1 MAGNA
6 DAGVL
11 SRLRHMSPYLNPALR
26 RIANRVLK
34 TPEAVKSISIKE
46 LAASCNVSE
55 STVTRFVREID
66 VPSFQQFKILI
77 AEDLSKPSQNT
88 PIHRDAYVYEDIGE
102 GDDASTVISKIS
114 ARYLLTVQDTLAS
127 LNREQIDLAVAAIE
141 KASSIAFY
149 AMGASTICVENA
161 LFRFMRV
168 GKSCQFFRDVNVR
181 QVSTATL
188 GPGQL
193 AIGVSNSG
201 RSISTVDAMRAAKEM
216 GATTICITSFA
227 DSPIAR
233 FSDIKLFTP
242 TVTGPGGSADYH
254 ESMLA
259 KIAQLQV
266 VDVLYSIYAIRN
278 PGPAQRG
285 LELTSPV
292 TSMSRY

>member
-1 MAGNA
+1 MT
-6 DAGVL
+6 DTTDTGVL

-26 RIANRVLK
+26 RIADRVLK
-34 TPEAVKSISIKE
+34 SPEGVKSISIKE
-46 LAASCNVSE
+46 LAASCGVSE

-77 AEDLSKPSQNT
+77 AEDLSKPSRNT
-88 PIHRDAYVYEDIGE
+88 AIHRDAHVYEDIDK
-102 GDDASTVISKIS
+102 GDDASTVISKVS

-127 LNREQIDLAVAAIE
+127 LNHEQIDLAVSAIE
-141 KASSIAFY
+141 NASTIAFY

-161 LFRFMRV
+161 IFRFMRV

-201 RSISTVDAMRAAKEM
+201 RSISTVDAMRAAREM
-216 GATTICITSFA
+216 GATTICITSFP
-227 DSPIAR
+227 DSPIVR
-233 FSDIKLFTP
+233 FSDIRLFTP
-242 TVTGPGGSADYH
+242 TVTGPAGSADYH
-254 ESMLA
+254 ESMVA

-266 VDVLYSIYAIRN
+266 VDVLYSIYAVRN

-285 LELTSPV
+285 LKLTSPV
-292 TSMSRY
+292 TSLSRY

>member
-1 MAGNA
+1 MADGA
-6 DAGVL
+6 DIGVL

-26 RIANRVLK
+26 RIADRVLK
-34 TPEAVKSISIKE
+34 SPEAVKSISIKQ

-55 STVTRFVREID
+55 STVTRFVHEIE
-66 VPSFQQFKILI
+66 VPSFQQFKIMI

-88 PIHRDAYVYEDIGE
+88 SIHRDAHVYEDIE
-102 GDDASTVISKIS
+102 EDDDAATVISKIS

-127 LNREQIDLAVAAIE
+127 LNRQQVELAVSAIE
-141 KASSIAFY
+141 KASSISFY
-149 AMGASTICVENA
+149 AMGASAICVENA
-161 LFRFMRV
+161 LYRFMRV

-216 GATTICITSFA
+216 GATTICISSFS
-227 DSPIAR
+227 DSPIVR

-242 TVTGPGGSADYH
+242 TVTGPGGSADYN
-254 ESMLA
+254 ESMVA
-259 KIAQLQV
+259 KVAQLQV
-266 VDVLYSIYAIRN
+266 VDVLYSIYAVRN
-278 PGPAQRG
+278 PGPAQRA
-285 LELTSPV
+285 LKLTSPV
-292 TSMSRY
+292 TAMSRY